1 MQLFRHKEDRIPVAL
16 FLTVFAVDL
25 CVFSFATA
33 WWVPVAYSAVMAIPK
48 GWICSWNHHHQ
59 HRLTFKHWIPNRL
72 IELVFGFQTGVTSH
86 TWFLHHVVGHHV
98 NYLDQS
104 KDESRWKR
112 DDGSMMGEAEYS
124 LTVAIT
130 AYPRA
135 WKVGAKYPRAR
146 KTFLRM
152 GLLQLAILGGFF
164 AVNWWNALFV
174 FAIPMMLSL
183 YLTAWATYFHHVG
196 LETDDHNE
204 ASFNI
209 LDPLYNKMTGNLG
222 YHTAHHSQHGL
233 HWSQLPKL
241 HAELAPKIPRHLYQ
255 EPGIPFRWFSAADR
269 RYELSEDEVE
279 RISSGDEAA

>member
-1 MQLFRHKEDRIPVAL
+1 MCI
-16 FLTVFAVDL
+16 
-25 CVFSFATA
+25 
-33 WWVPVAYSAVMAIPK
+33 
-48 GWICSWNHHHQ
+48 
-59 HRLTFKHWIPNRL
+59 
-72 IELVFGFQTGVTSH
+72 
-86 TWFLHHVVGHHV
+86 
-98 NYLDQS
+98 
-104 KDESRWKR
+104 R
-112 DDGSMMGEAEYS
+112 DS
-124 LTVAIT
+124 
-130 AYPRA
+130 
-135 WKVGAKYPRAR
+135 
-146 KTFLRM
+146 
-152 GLLQLAILGGFF
+152 LGGFF